1 MVKHPNPPTYTS
13 ELNLSESLSVDTA
26 RRMAYQQLSNVK
38 QLSEN
43 EARAECALLLEH
55 TLQKSDTWQ
64 RTYPDYELSRD
75 ELTQLKSA
83 LIKRIDQHQ
92 PIQYITGK
100 ANFMGRWFNVTP
112 DVLIP
117 REDTSHLVKGAI
129 KRAQAIAKTNSRP
142 VNIMDL
148 GTGSGCIAI
157 TLALELTQ
165 LGIPFHI
172 IAIDISEAALDIA
185 QRNAQLYNISN
196 HLRFVQGDI
205 MAFGSTDL
213 AQQHLL
219 VSNPPYIDEAT
230 YQSLMDEVRHH
241 EPKLALVAESNGLE
255 FYKKLA
261 ELTPQNSWLLAEFGF
276 NNTGSQQQ
284 AIANILP
291 NWQQVTF
298 FTDDANIPRWFEGAK
313 TT

>member
-1 MVKHPNPPTYTS
+1 MVKHPRPSTHPS
-13 ELNLSESLSVDTA
+13 ELNLPESLSVDTA
-26 RRMAYQQLSNVK
+26 RRMVYQQLSNVK
-38 QLSEN
+38 RLAEN
-43 EARAECALLLEH
+43 EAQAECALLLTH
-55 TLQKSDTWQ
+55 ILQKSDTWQ
-64 RTYPDYELSRD
+64 RTYPDYKLSI
-75 ELTQLKSA
+75 EEHSQLTEA
-83 LIKRIDQHQ
+83 LVKRLFQRQ

-129 KRAQAIAKTNSRP
+129 KRAQDIAKTNNQP

-172 IAIDISEAALDIA
+172 IAVDISEAALKIA
-185 QRNAQLYNISN
+185 QHNAQRHNINN
-196 HLRFVQGDI
+196 HLEFVQGDI
-205 MAFGSTDL
+205 LALDSTDL
-213 AQQHLL
+213 AQQHML

-230 YQSLMDEVRHH
+230 YQSLMDEVHHH
-241 EPKLALVAESNGLE
+241 EPKLALVADNNGLE

-261 ELTPQNSWLLAEFGF
+261 ELTPKSTWLLAEFGF
-276 NNTGSQQQ
+276 NKTGSQQQ

-298 FTDDANIPRWFEGAK
+298 FTDDANIPRWLEGMKA
-313 TT
+313 T